1 MTQLYGFRCS
11 KKKWAYFEIIKKKKK
26 IFFDKFTQ
34 IKVLKV
40 TLQPIVFFVFS
51 EPVKSKKITESVNL
65 T

>member
-1 MTQLYGFRCS
+1 MCA
-11 KKKWAYFEIIKKKKK
+11 KCEIRKLTKLISFHDYKKKK